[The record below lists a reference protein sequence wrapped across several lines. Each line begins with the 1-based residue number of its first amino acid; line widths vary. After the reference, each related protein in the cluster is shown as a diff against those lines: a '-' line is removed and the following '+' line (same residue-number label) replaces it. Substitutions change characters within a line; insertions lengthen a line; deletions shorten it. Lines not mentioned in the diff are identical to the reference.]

1 MNNEYPYAYAKGVYE
16 GALTSLHYK
25 SNIPGVVVKDWDK
38 FREFLLEERL
48 RIEKSVE
55 EFRNITNRVNNL
67 YK

>member
-16 GALTSLHYK
+16 GALTSLHYR
-25 SNIPGVVVKDWDK
+25 SRIPGIEIKDWELFK
-38 FREFLLEERL
+38 GFLLEERL

-55 EFRNITNRVNNL
+55 EFRNITNRVDNL